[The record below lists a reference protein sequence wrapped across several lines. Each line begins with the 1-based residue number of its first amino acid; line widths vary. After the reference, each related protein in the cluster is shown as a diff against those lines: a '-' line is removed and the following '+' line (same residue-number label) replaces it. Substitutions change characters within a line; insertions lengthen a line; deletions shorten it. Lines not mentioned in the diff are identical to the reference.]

1 MAAIRA
7 GFCAPVSPA
16 ERAELRIPA
25 GSVCSDHIH
34 RVGPFLHALQIGPD
48 LRDSVVRSE
57 LDDWKIMK
65 TQGENYVY

>member
-16 ERAELRIPA
+16 ERAELRILRA
-25 GSVCSDHIH
+25 AFALIISIMLGRS
-34 RVGPFLHALQIGPD
+34 LHALQIGPD